1 MRSSSRAAL
10 LAFAATLGVLS
21 YRCRPA
27 LAYCRATTC
36 DPSMTTCGK
45 SAHGCQTKGVPIQ
58 WKEGSVELLVD
69 ETGSASLGISGADTQ
84 KAVESA
90 FSTWMSADCPGGG
103 HPSFAANTELK
114 SGLEVA
120 YSDAGPNQ
128 NVVVYQDGTWPY
140 EAGAVGK
147 TFLAFTL
154 DSGDMVDAD
163 VAFNS
168 ADFPLAIDP
177 TSTTDIDLEAVLTHE
192 LGHVLGL
199 AHSDAPGA
207 TMQPETEGF
216 ATAELKTLEPDDMA
230 GICAIYPPGKKG
242 SAGSAN
248 HATASSGSGDMSSES
263 SVGSSCNL
271 SHGPATRSSLGAAL
285 FAAALALLRR
295 RRAAVGRRFHDLMRK
310 DPVCEDAQGTDAQS
324 APLASGNRRRPSTAV
339 RCSVRW

>member
-10 LAFAATLGVLS
+10 LAFAATLGVFS

-36 DPSMTTCGK
+36 DPSMTSCGK

-58 WKEGSVELLVD
+58 WKDGSVELLVD
-69 ETGSASLGISGADTQ
+69 RAGSMMLGISGDDTQ
-84 KAVESA
+84 QAVERA

-114 SGLEVA
+114 SGLEVD
-120 YSDAGPNQ
+120 YTDSGTNQ
-128 NVVVYQDGTWPY
+128 SVVVYQDGTWPY
-140 EAGAVGK
+140 ETGAVGK
-147 TFLAFTL
+147 TFLAFAL
-154 DSGDMVDAD
+154 DTGDMVDAD

-177 TSTTDIDLEAVLTHE
+177 TSTDEIDLEAVLTHE

-230 GICAIYPPGKKG
+230 GICAIYPPATKG
-242 SAGSAN
+242 STKPSTTSSASGGDKSS
-248 HATASSGSGDMSSES
+248 ASSAS
-263 SVGSSCNL
+263 SSCNL
-271 SHGPATRSSLGAAL
+271 SHRQSPSSPLGAAL
-285 FAAALALLRR
+285 FAAGIVLLRR
-295 RRAAVGRRFHDLMRK
+295 RRR
-310 DPVCEDAQGTDAQS
+310 
-324 APLASGNRRRPSTAV
+324 
-339 RCSVRW
+339 